1 MNKKESKSEG
11 IKELLTLKKYLRKQ
25 SRGILL
31 GFIFVFLTNAFSLL
45 IPWILKYTVDGIKL
59 GITHNK
65 LLQYAILLLLVTCIQ
80 GVFRFFMRM
89 RLIGISRKIEY
100 ELRNDFFRHLES
112 LSPSFFS
119 QWKIG
124 EIMSRAT
131 NDLNAVRM
139 VLGPGIMNF
148 FNTIILATASIS
160 LMLSINVRLTLYAMI
175 PLPVLSILIK
185 YFSAILHLRYEKVQ
199 AYYAQMSSKVQEN
212 ISGIRVIK
220 TYNQENNEIQFF
232 REMNNNYV
240 VKNMSMVKIWGLFFP
255 FMLFVAGLGM
265 LIVLWFGGKEV
276 MGGIIS
282 LGEFV
287 AFSGYLMMLVWP
299 MMAFGW
305 VISLIQRGA
314 ASMKRINQIFESK
327 PDIKSARKPAKI
339 KDIKGNIEF
348 KGVYFAYNGKQVLKD
363 INLRIRRGTKLGII
377 GPVGC
382 GKTSLI
388 NLLPRFYDVSQGEI
402 LLDGVDIRKIPL
414 NLLRSNIGYV
424 PQDSFLFSDTI
435 KNNIGFGLE
444 TFTNEQIIEAAK
456 ISRFD
461 QEVYEFPDKYESMM
475 GERGITLSGGQ
486 KQRTALAR
494 AITIEPRILILDDA
508 FSSVDTRTE
517 EEILGELKNI
527 FKNRTVLIVSQR
539 ISTIMEAD
547 HIIVLDEGRI
557 VEQGTHKELL
567 NNKGI
572 YYRIY
577 KEQLLTQEL
586 EEY

>member
-1 MNKKESKSEG
+1 MNRKESKSEG
-11 IKELLTLKKYLRKQ
+11 IREFLTLKKYLHRQ
-25 SRGILL
+25 SGGILL
-31 GFIFVFLTNAFSLL
+31 GFIFVLLTNTFSLL

-65 LLQYAILLLLVTCIQ
+65 LLQYAILLLLVTCVQ
-80 GVFRFFMRM
+80 GVFRFFMRI
-89 RLIGISRKIEY
+89 RLIGISRRIEY
-100 ELRNDFFRHLES
+100 ELRNDLFRHLES

-185 YFSAILHLRYEKVQ
+185 YFSAILHRRYEKVQ

-220 TYNQENNEIQFF
+220 TYNQENNEIQAF

-240 VKNMSMVKIWGLFFP
+240 ARNMSMVKIWGLFFP
-255 FMLFVAGLGM
+255 FMLFMAGLGM
-265 LIVLWFGGKEV
+265 LVVLWFGGKEV
-276 MGGIIS
+276 IGRIIS

-305 VISLIQRGA
+305 VLSLIQRGA

-327 PDIKSARKPAKI
+327 PEIISARKPVKI
-339 KDIKGNIEF
+339 KDIKGDIEF
-348 KGVYFAYNGKQVLKD
+348 KGVYLAYNGKQVLKD
-363 INLRIRRGTKLGII
+363 INLRIDRGTKLGII

-402 LLDGVDIRKIPL
+402 LLDGVNIRKIPL
-414 NLLRSNIGYV
+414 NLLRSSIGYV
-424 PQDSFLFSDTI
+424 PQDSFLFSDSI

-444 TFTNEQIIEAAK
+444 KFTNEQIIEAAK

-461 QEVYEFPDKYESMM
+461 QEVFEFPDKYDSMM

-494 AITIEPRILILDDA
+494 AIVIEPRILILDDA

-547 HIIVLDEGRI
+547 HIIVLDEGKI
-557 VEQGTHKELL
+557 VEQGSHKELL

>member
-1 MNKKESKSEG
+1 MNKKEGTRKG
-11 IKELLTLKKYLRKQ
+11 IKELFTLKKYLRKHR
-25 SRGILL
+25 SGILL
-31 GFIFVFLTNAFSLL
+31 GFIFVCLTNAFSLL
-45 IPWILKYTVDGIKL
+45 IPWILKYAIDGFKA

-65 LLQYAILLLLVTCIQ
+65 LLQYALLLLLVTCIQ

-89 RLIGISRKIEY
+89 RLIGISRRIEY
-100 ELRNDFFRHLES
+100 ELRNDLFRHLES

-148 FNTIILATASIS
+148 FNTIILSIAAIS
-160 LMLSINVRLTLYAMI
+160 LMLSINARLTLYAMI

-185 YFSAILHLRYEKVQ
+185 YFSAILHRRYEKVQ

-220 TYNQENNEIQFF
+220 TYNQENNEIQAF

-240 VKNMSMVKIWGLFFP
+240 VRNMSMVKIWGLFFP
-255 FMLFVAGLGM
+255 FMLFMAGLGM
-265 LIVLWFGGKEV
+265 LVVLWFGGKEV
-276 MGGIIS
+276 IGGIIS

-287 AFSGYLMMLVWP
+287 AFTGYLMMLVWP

-305 VISLIQRGA
+305 VLSLIQRGA

-327 PDIKSARKPAKI
+327 PEITSSRKPAKI
-339 KDIKGNIEF
+339 RDIKGDIEF
-348 KGVYFAYNGKQVLKD
+348 NGVYFAYNGKQVLKD
-363 INLRIRRGTKLGII
+363 INLKIDRGTKLGII

-402 LLDGVDIRKIPL
+402 LIDGINIKKISL
-414 NLLRSNIGYV
+414 ALLRSNIGYV

-435 KNNIGFGLE
+435 KNNIGFGLGKVSI
-444 TFTNEQIIEAAK
+444 EQVIEAAT
-456 ISRFD
+456 ISRFN
-461 QEVYEFPDKYESMM
+461 QEVYDFPDKYESMM

-494 AITIEPRILILDDA
+494 AIIIEPRILILDDA

-517 EEILGELKNI
+517 EEILSELKNI

-567 NNKGI
+567 DNQGI

-577 KEQLLTQEL
+577 KEQLLTEEL

>member
-1 MNKKESKSEG
+1 MNKKEGTREG
-11 IKELLTLKKYLRKQ
+11 IKELFTLKKYLRKH
-25 SRGILL
+25 SSGILF
-31 GFIFVFLTNAFSLL
+31 GFIFVCLTNGFSLL
-45 IPWILKYTVDGIKL
+45 IPWIFKYAIDGFKA

-65 LLQYAILLLLVTCIQ
+65 LLQYALLLLLVTCIQ

-89 RLIGISRKIEY
+89 KLIGISREIEY
-100 ELRNDFFRHLES
+100 ELGNDFFRHLES
-112 LSPSFFS
+112 LSPSFFN
-119 QWKIG
+119 QWRVG

-131 NDLNAVRM
+131 NDLAAVRM

-148 FNTIILATASIS
+148 FNTITLSIATII
-160 LMLSINVRLTLYAMI
+160 LMLSINMRLALYAMI
-175 PLPVLSILIK
+175 PLPILSIVIK
-185 YFSAILHLRYEKVQ
+185 YFSAILHRRYEKVQ

-212 ISGIRVIK
+212 LSGIRVIK
-220 TYNQENNEIQFF
+220 TYNQEKNEIQTF
-232 REMNNNYV
+232 RNMNDIYV
-240 VKNMSMVKIWGLFFP
+240 DRNMSMVRIWGLFFP
-255 FMLFVAGLGM
+255 FMLFIAGLGM
-265 LIVLWFGGKEV
+265 LVVLLFGGKEV
-276 MGGIIS
+276 IAGIIS

-287 AFSGYLMMLVWP
+287 AFSGYLMMLIWP

-305 VISLIQRGA
+305 VLSLLQRGA

-327 PDIKSARKPAKI
+327 PEITSPRRPAKI
-339 KDIKGNIEF
+339 KNIMGNIEF

-363 INLRIRRGTKLGII
+363 INLKINRGARLGII

-402 LLDGVDIRKIPL
+402 LMDGVNIKKISL
-414 NLLRSNIGYV
+414 ALLRSSIGYV

-435 KNNIGFGLE
+435 KNNIGFGLKKVS
-444 TFTNEQIIEAAK
+444 TKQIIEAAT

-486 KQRTALAR
+486 KQRTALSR
-494 AITIEPRILILDDA
+494 AIIIEPCVLILDDA

-517 EEILGELKNI
+517 EEILGELKKL
-527 FKNRTVLIVSQR
+527 FKDRTVLIVSQR
-539 ISTIMEAD
+539 ISTIMKAD

-557 VEQGTHKELL
+557 IEQGTHKELL
-567 NNKGI
+567 INKGI

-577 KEQLLTQEL
+577 KEQLLAREL

>member
-1 MNKKESKSEG
+1 MNKKEGTREG
-11 IKELLTLKKYLRKQ
+11 IKELFTLKKYLRKHR
-25 SRGILL
+25 SGILL
-31 GFIFVFLTNAFSLL
+31 GFIFVCLTNAFSLL
-45 IPWILKYTVDGIKL
+45 IPWILKYAIDGFKA

-65 LLQYAILLLLVTCIQ
+65 LLQYALLLLLVTCIQ

-89 RLIGISRKIEY
+89 RLIGISRRIEY
-100 ELRNDFFRHLES
+100 ELRNDLFRHLES

-148 FNTIILATASIS
+148 FNTIILSIAAIS
-160 LMLSINVRLTLYAMI
+160 LMLSINARLTLYAMI

-185 YFSAILHLRYEKVQ
+185 YFSAILHRRYEKVQ

-220 TYNQENNEIQFF
+220 TYNQENNEIQAF

-240 VKNMSMVKIWGLFFP
+240 VRNMSMVKIWGLFFP
-255 FMLFVAGLGM
+255 FMLFMAGLGM
-265 LIVLWFGGKEV
+265 LVVLWFGGKEV
-276 MGGIIS
+276 IGGIIS

-287 AFSGYLMMLVWP
+287 AFTGYLMMLVWP

-305 VISLIQRGA
+305 VLSLIQRGA

-327 PDIKSARKPAKI
+327 PEITSSRKPAKI
-339 KDIKGNIEF
+339 RDIKGDIEF
-348 KGVYFAYNGKQVLKD
+348 NGVYFAYNGKQVLKD
-363 INLRIRRGTKLGII
+363 INLKIDRGTKLGII

-402 LLDGVDIRKIPL
+402 LIDGINIKKISL
-414 NLLRSNIGYV
+414 ALLRSNIGYV

-435 KNNIGFGLE
+435 KNNIGFGLGKVSI
-444 TFTNEQIIEAAK
+444 EQVIEAAT
-456 ISRFD
+456 ISRFN
-461 QEVYEFPDKYESMM
+461 QEVYDFPDKYESMM

-494 AITIEPRILILDDA
+494 AIIIEPRILILDDA

-517 EEILGELKNI
+517 EEILSELKNI

-567 NNKGI
+567 DNQGI

-577 KEQLLTQEL
+577 KEQLLTEEL